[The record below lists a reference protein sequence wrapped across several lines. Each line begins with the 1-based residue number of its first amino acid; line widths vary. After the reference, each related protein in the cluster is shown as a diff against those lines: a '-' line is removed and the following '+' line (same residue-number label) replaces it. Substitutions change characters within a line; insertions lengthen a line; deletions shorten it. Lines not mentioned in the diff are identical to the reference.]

1 MSDHLPVIMDVV
13 VDPTLDI
20 EGAVNSIPKL
30 FHARNSKEIVFS
42 SSTVK
47 ESVQIEI
54 IDLLGK
60 RLKHKSYG
68 NASTLRLKIDQLKPG
83 IYLASAKS
91 ANFCHS
97 IKFIIR

>member
-1 MSDHLPVIMDVV
+1 MDVV

-20 EGAVNSIPKL
+20 EGSVNSIPKL
-30 FHARNSKEIVFS
+30 FYAEKSKEIVFS
-42 SSTVK
+42 SAAPK
-47 ESVQIEI
+47 ERVQIEI

-60 RLKHKSYG
+60 RLKQKTFG
-68 NASTLRLKIDQLKPG
+68 NASTLRLKIDELKTG

-91 ANFCHS
+91 DNVCYS